1 MSTHGSYSAPVRSRA
16 PQQVAGG
23 NSYYPQTYSS
33 AAAPIEAPISEI
45 TALDVV
51 CAVVA
56 VLVATASGVGFAVS
70 IFYFLFI

>member
-1 MSTHGSYSAPVRSRA
+1 MTSRPASGARLQIGSHSRA
-16 PQQVAGG
+16 DTQPVF
-23 NSYYPQTYSS
+23 QTYSS